1 MFFELLGVL
10 GILSSSTISPRTRL
24 RYPKSRLLLLLPIAA
39 TEEAIQPSSYR
50 PVTNAKV
57 LVYSLL
63 LHSDMFNSD
72 EHSVTYVKDMLQAV
86 IKKAKADKGYK
97 FGPHTKERGN
107 LTGISQ

>member
-1 MFFELLGVL
+1 
-10 GILSSSTISPRTRL
+10 
-24 RYPKSRLLLLLPIAA
+24 
-39 TEEAIQPSSYR
+39 
-50 PVTNAKV
+50 
-57 LVYSLL
+57 
-63 LHSDMFNSD
+63 MFNSD